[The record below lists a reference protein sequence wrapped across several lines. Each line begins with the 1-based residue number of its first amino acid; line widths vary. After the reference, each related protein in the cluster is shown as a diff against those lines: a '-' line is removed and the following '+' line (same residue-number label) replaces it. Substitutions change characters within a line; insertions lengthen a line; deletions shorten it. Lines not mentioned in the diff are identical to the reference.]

1 MARRDQRLG
10 IAVASPT
17 ISSLFFHLHYEGH
30 PWVWYVLLWI
40 PARFTASPYAMKVVE
55 GFIGTGIY
63 LVIGLA
69 SPFSRRE
76 KLLLFLTY
84 FVSFEYTVMSR
95 MYGVA
100 FLLALLYIWR
110 RAQHPARVIGNAV
123 LLGLIASTDLIGV
136 IISGGLLCEYVY
148 TLWRGRH
155 TAQEPAPRAMRV
167 AALAYLLIVAFSVW
181 SLKPTSDVSWR
192 TTGHPFAFA
201 GSLTHLFDK
210 AVTYTVLAFFPVQ
223 FRLHEWHYWWN
234 ADFKHHRNLYLL
246 PFPFILAAL
255 YLCFRKRPNLM
266 IATGVTLFGAI
277 AYGHLIYDFGS
288 TRHFGMTFVVFL
300 CSLWL
305 LRTQT
310 ARLPAAAIVLLG
322 ISATAGVVA
331 RVGEW
336 RNPFSNAEATA
347 TWIQQHHLQNQPLVG
362 YKDTSNGPGRGTA
375 GTPNLHARM
384 LVHGY
389 LPPVRQ
395 PPRPL
400 HRTGAAWPHRRRLL
414 RDARP

>member
-1 MARRDQRLG
+1 M
-10 IAVASPT
+10 
-17 ISSLFFHLHYEGH
+17 
-30 PWVWYVLLWI
+30 
-40 PARFTASPYAMKVVE
+40 
-55 GFIGTGIY
+55 
-63 LVIGLA
+63 
-69 SPFSRRE
+69 
-76 KLLLFLTY
+76 
-84 FVSFEYTVMSR
+84 
-95 MYGVA
+95 
-100 FLLALLYIWR
+100 
-110 RAQHPARVIGNAV
+110 
-123 LLGLIASTDLIGV
+123 
-136 IISGGLLCEYVY
+136 
-148 TLWRGRH
+148 
-155 TAQEPAPRAMRV
+155 
-167 AALAYLLIVAFSVW
+167 
-181 SLKPTSDVSWR
+181 
-192 TTGHPFAFA
+192 
-201 GSLTHLFDK
+201 
-210 AVTYTVLAFFPVQ
+210 LAFFPVQ

-362 YKDTSNGPGRGTA
+362 YKDTSTAPVAELLERPIYMPECLCTDTFLLFGSRRDHFTEPELPGRIA
-375 GTPNLHARM
+375 DAFSVMHARDI
-384 LVHGY
+384 LLIDTGV
-389 LPPVRQ
+389 LSPEQTAILNSRQ
-395 PPRPL
+395 VSIEPL
-400 HRTGAAWPHRRRLL
+400 AQFTGAQGFDEDFYLYHLHHPAP
-414 RDARP
+414 

>member
-1 MARRDQRLG
+1 MQCLLPPKNYSEPKPGSRPAWPDVLLTLAFVAMFIVQLVHHQMWRDEINAWG

-55 GFIGTGIY
+55 AFIGAGIY

-210 AVTYTVLAFFPVQ
+210 GCNV
-223 FRLHEWHYWWN
+223 
-234 ADFKHHRNLYLL
+234 HR
-246 PFPFILAAL
+246 
-255 YLCFRKRPNLM
+255 
-266 IATGVTLFGAI
+266 
-277 AYGHLIYDFGS
+277 
-288 TRHFGMTFVVFL
+288 
-300 CSLWL
+300 
-305 LRTQT
+305 
-310 ARLPAAAIVLLG
+310 
-322 ISATAGVVA
+322 AGVLSRSV
-331 RVGEW
+331 
-336 RNPFSNAEATA
+336 S
-347 TWIQQHHLQNQPLVG
+347 
-362 YKDTSNGPGRGTA
+362 
-375 GTPNLHARM
+375 
-384 LVHGY
+384 
-389 LPPVRQ
+389 
-395 PPRPL
+395 
-400 HRTGAAWPHRRRLL
+400 AA
-414 RDARP
+414 